1 MKKYIYMFLSLA
13 MCGNVSA
20 QDSSNAGQASFNIQ
34 DAVESKMDYDKYANS
49 PLHNVIYIKYSDAAL
64 GSFID
69 PVSYVYGRPQMWG
82 FKYDASKSIGKNI
95 SADVYDCHFNEK
107 VMEWQKDSAVASI
120 SDKDMRF
127 VTDNQ
132 DAVAETQMRNRLQH
146 IFDNCILIGPYSSDK
161 KYYKTKSNNYV
172 YVGGV
177 NVGSELH
184 SGYTGVNNPKVVSS
198 ETRVNGYAITLDSPV
213 LTSNKS
219 VAMCLAERQEFS
231 EFLQIL
237 EYCALYTDNQKDNW
251 KAGDNTYGN
260 LINFKKRGDIG
271 AEQLVDNNSYIVT
284 YLMLGGDYT
293 IYAPTNE
300 AMKQAYAMGLPTVSD
315 FLALEKKAY
324 GETGTDDDFDKMNQL
339 VEVWLDFVKYH
350 IQDESVYMDNGFE
363 SKRYYSNRLRV
374 LENKS
379 DGQPTGKYHY
389 GKPYRI
395 GVEVSSSSIKLT
407 DELGT
412 TQEVVKNEGMYNIM
426 AYEYWIASTSS
437 KQQSN
442 RVMYLNDKA
451 SDYYL
456 RVTSSAVIHAIN
468 KPLLYSKD
476 QFKYTSKII
485 EQ

>member
-64 GSFID
+64 SSFID
-69 PVSYVYGRPQMWG
+69 PVSYAYEKPQMWD

-95 SADVYDCHFNEK
+95 SADVYDCHFNEQTK
-107 VMEWQKDSAVASI
+107 QWEKDGVATSI

-132 DAVAETQMRNRLQH
+132 LAVAETQMRNRLQH

-198 ETRVNGYAITLDSPV
+198 ETRANGYAITLDSPV

-219 VAMCLAERQEFS
+219 VAMCLAERPEFS

-237 EYCALYTDNQKDNW
+237 DWAIRPVNPKDNW
-251 KAGDNTYGN
+251 KAGDNKYGN
-260 LINFKKRGDIG
+260 LIDIKSRGEVG
-271 AEQLVDNNSYIVT
+271 AENLKSDVATKVT
-284 YLMLGGDYT
+284 YLLLGGNYT

-300 AMKQAYAMGLPTVSD
+300 AMKQAYAMGLPSVSD
-315 FLALEKKAY
+315 YLAIEKKEMKDSLNEEYPIQEA
-324 GETGTDDDFDKMNQL
+324 QIR
-339 VEVWLDFVKYH
+339 EVWLDFVKYH

-363 SKRYYSNRLRV
+363 SKRYYSNKLRV

-426 AYEYWIASTSS
+426 AYEYWISS
-437 KQQSN
+437 NPSQDISN
-442 RVMYLNDKA
+442 AVMSESDKA

-456 RVTSSAVIHAIN
+456 KVTSSAVIHAIN